1 MMFSVVWF
9 GLSVITCC
17 SLAGPIGRILGV
29 IDYPDGGRHGHARP
43 TPLVGGIALMV
54 PLFLVALA
62 EAVWYAPSG
71 NIFLILAAAG
81 LGFLLLGW
89 YDDRD
94 HVPPGVRLLISASL
108 CGALVLLQPDL
119 ILTDIHLAPDQV
131 VRLGMI
137 AVPFTIICL
146 VGLQNAIN
154 MADGMNGL
162 VIGLAALWTGCLMF
176 YAPDQVQLYLR
187 FMLLGLLILLPF
199 NMRDSLFLGDAGS
212 YSIGAT
218 IGLLMIYCSN
228 VADSQLPMLTVVLWL
243 FVPVADCLRVMISRL
258 MSDRSPMIGDKNH
271 LHHRLKRRWDATQSL
286 VIYLGLVGIPSL
298 VAAAWPVATELMFTL
313 VVAGYG
319 GVLWLT
325 RRNVAATRSSP
336 GLV

>member
-9 GLSVITCC
+9 GLSVVTCC

-62 EAVWYAPSG
+62 EAVWYGPSG
-71 NIFLILAAAG
+71 SIFLILAIG
-81 LGFLLLGW
+81 GIGFLLLGW

-94 HVPPGVRLLISASL
+94 HVPPTVRLLISASL

-119 ILTDIHLAPDQV
+119 ILNEIDLAPDQV
-131 VRLGMI
+131 VRLGVI
-137 AVPFTIICL
+137 AVPFTIVCL
-146 VGLQNAIN
+146 VGLQNSIN

-162 VIGLAALWTGCLMF
+162 VIGLAAFWTGCLMF
-176 YAPDQVQLYLR
+176 YAPDQLQLYLR

-199 NMRDSLFLGDAGS
+199 NLRDSLFLGDAGS

-218 IGLLMIYCSN
+218 IGLLMIYCFN
-228 VADSQLPMLTVVLWL
+228 VAGSQLPMLTVVLWL
-243 FVPVADCLRVMISRL
+243 FVPVADTLRVMITRV
-258 MSDRSPMIGDKNH
+258 MNDRSPMTGDKNH
-271 LHHRLKRRWDATQSL
+271 LHHRLKRRWDATHAL
-286 VIYLGLVGIPSL
+286 LIYLGLAGVPSL
-298 VAAAWPVATELMFTL
+298 AAAIWPMTTELMLTL
-313 VVAGYG
+313 VVAAYG
-319 GVLWLT
+319 GILWLT

>member
-1 MMFSVVWF
+1 MMYSVVWF

-17 SLAGPIGRILGV
+17 SLATPLGRILGV

-43 TPLVGGIALMV
+43 TPLIGGIALMV

-62 EAVWYAPSG
+62 EAVWYGPYG

-94 HVPPGVRLLISASL
+94 HVPPAVRLVISASL
-108 CGALVLLQPDL
+108 CGALVLLQPNL
-119 ILTDIHLAPDQV
+119 ILTEIYLAPGQV
-131 VRLGMI
+131 VWLGMI

-162 VIGLAALWTGCLMF
+162 VIGLAAIWTGCLMF
-176 YAPDQVQLYLR
+176 YAPEQLQLYLR

-199 NMRDSLFLGDAGS
+199 NLRESLFLGDAGS

-218 IGLLMIYCSN
+218 IGLLMIYCSKAVGN
-228 VADSQLPMLTVVLWL
+228 QLHVLTVVVWL
-243 FVPVADCLRVMISRL
+243 SVPVVDCLRVMVTRL
-258 MSDRSPMIGDKNH
+258 LSDRSPMIGDKNH
-271 LHHRLKRRWDATQSL
+271 LHHRLMRRWDASQAL
-286 VIYLGLVGIPSL
+286 VIYLGLVGIPSFI
-298 VAAAWPVATELMFTL
+298 AAIWPEATHSMLTL

-325 RRNVAATRSSP
+325 RRTVIAARGSP

>member
-9 GLSVITCC
+9 GLSVVTCC
-17 SLAGPIGRILGV
+17 SLAGPIGRVLGV

-62 EAVWYAPSG
+62 EAVWYGPSG
-71 NIFLILAAAG
+71 SIFLILAAG
-81 LGFLLLGW
+81 GFGFLLLGW

-108 CGALVLLQPDL
+108 CGALVLLQPGL
-119 ILTDIHLAPDQV
+119 VLTEIHLAPDHV
-131 VRLGMI
+131 VRLGMV

-162 VIGLAALWTGCLMF
+162 VIGLAAFWAGCLMF
-176 YAPDQVQLYLR
+176 YAPNELQLYLR
-187 FMLLGLLILLPF
+187 FMLLGLLIVLPF
-199 NMRDSLFLGDAGS
+199 NLRDSLFLGDAGS

-218 IGLLMIYCSN
+218 IGLLMIYCFN

-243 FVPVADCLRVMISRL
+243 FVPVADCLRVMITRL
-258 MSDRSPMIGDKNH
+258 MSDRSPMVGDKNH

-286 VIYLGLVGIPSL
+286 VIYLGLAGVPSL
-298 VAAAWPVATELMFTL
+298 AAAVWPMTTELMLTL

-325 RRNVAATRSSP
+325 RRNVVAARSSP

>member
-1 MMFSVVWF
+1 MMFSIVWF
-9 GLSVITCC
+9 GLSVVTCC
-17 SLAGPIGRILGV
+17 SLATPLGRILGV

-62 EAVWYAPSG
+62 EAVWYGPSG
-71 NIFLILAAAG
+71 GIFLILAAAG
-81 LGFLLLGW
+81 FGFLLLGW

-94 HVPPGVRLLISASL
+94 HVPPGIRLLISASL
-108 CGALVLLQPDL
+108 CGALVLMQSNLL
-119 ILTDIHLAPDQV
+119 LTAIDLAPDHA
-131 VRLGMI
+131 VRLGII
-137 AVPFTIICL
+137 ALPFTIICL

-162 VIGLAALWTGCLMF
+162 VIGLAAFWAGSLML
-176 YAPDQVQLYLR
+176 YAPDPLQLYLR

-199 NMRDSLFLGDAGS
+199 NLRDSLFLGDAGS

-218 IGLLMIYCSN
+218 IGLLMIYCFN
-228 VADSQLPMLTVVLWL
+228 EADGQLPMLTVVLWL
-243 FVPVADCLRVMISRL
+243 FVPVADCLRVMVTRL
-258 MSDRSPMIGDKNH
+258 LRDRSPMLGDRNH
-271 LHHRLKRRWDATQSL
+271 LHHRLKRRWDSAQSL
-286 VIYLGLVGIPSL
+286 VIYLGIAGVPGL
-298 VAAAWPVATELMFTL
+298 VAAIWPMTTELMLTV
-313 VVAGYG
+313 VVAAYSGI
-319 GVLWLT
+319 LWLT